1 MTDKMIT
8 FRETCNALFSQE
20 ESYGC
25 QQQAAQDLFRLLAG
39 IIEYDDN
46 QPQLEQ
52 AKDCFLPSGKAIS
65 LQGAARCLWEFVRTS
80 RFLQGVEAAL
90 RAAQQR
96 FPGQR
101 IRLLEAG
108 CGPFALL
115 ALPLALKFEPS
126 QVGFTLLDIHPHS
139 LEAAKT
145 IVTTLGLQ
153 DYVDAYVQADA
164 TTWTCPDHLRPHVM
178 VSETMQNALKKEPQV
193 AITRNLAHQCVPGGY
208 FLPEKVRVDF
218 CLLYWITDEGEVPF
232 QRTQPVATLY
242 ELRPDNP
249 HDPLHGQFTLPDP
262 LPERVRPGLCTHIQ
276 VFGDYCL
283 EENQCS
289 LTLPLKVKGLE
300 LQAGGIIHH
309 EYIMGEVPGFQLTG
323 R

>member
-8 FRETCNALFSQE
+8 FRETCNILFSQE
-20 ESYGC
+20 ESYGS
-25 QQQAAQDLFRLLAG
+25 QRQAAQDLFSLLAG
-39 IIEYDDN
+39 IIGYDDN
-46 QPQLEQ
+46 QPQQEQ

-65 LQGAARCLWEFVRTS
+65 LQGAARCLWEFARTS
-80 RFLQGVEAAL
+80 RFLQGVEAAV

-96 FPGQR
+96 FPGER

-115 ALPLALKFEPS
+115 ALPLAIKFQSSE
-126 QVGFTLLDIHPHS
+126 VGFTLLDIHPHS

-145 IVTTLGLQ
+145 IVTALGLQ
-153 DYVDAYVQADA
+153 DYVNDYVQADA
-164 TTWTCPDHLRPHVM
+164 TAWICPDPLRPHVM

-193 AITRNLAHQCVPGGY
+193 AITRNLAPQLLPGGI

-218 CLLYWITDEGEVPF
+218 CFLYWITNEGEVPF

-242 ELRPDNP
+242 ELRLDNP
-249 HDPLHGQFTLPDP
+249 HDPLQGQFTLPNP
-262 LPERVRPGLCTHIQ
+262 LPENIRPGLCTHIQ
-276 VFGDYCL
+276 VFGDCCL

-289 LTLPLKVKGLE
+289 LTLPLRVKGLE
-300 LQAGGIIHH
+300 LQAGGTIHH
-309 EYIMGEVPGFQLTG
+309 EYIMGEVPGFVLTPG
-323 R
+323 